1 MNGHTNQRSE
11 NLNDYPLN
19 WESLVHGSDE
29 FIPAP
34 TVLIISQP
42 LVDIPTTPI
51 KEHSSPQDKSKANI
65 DLSPRIKLHYRSR
78 QLSSS
83 SDGDSIVESNTYR
96 TKTKQ
101 QISTDEDRRSSDRKK
116 SHRSSSIANVKLFSL
131 LLSSSHYQSLL
142 GNLVSHVRKT
152 RTRT

>member
-1 MNGHTNQRSE
+1 MNGHTNQHSD
-11 NLNDYPLN
+11 DYPLD
-19 WESLVHGSDE
+19 WENLVHGSGE
-29 FIPAP
+29 FNPAP

-42 LVDIPTTPI
+42 LSDI
-51 KEHSSPQDKSKANI
+51 HSSPQDKGKGNI

-96 TKTKQ
+96 TKTTQQ
-101 QISTDEDRRSSDRKK
+101 QISTEDDRRSSDRKK
-116 SHRSSSIANVKLFSL
+116 SHRSSSIANVKL
-131 LLSSSHYQSLL
+131 SSFRRHHLTPPNPLL